1 MEEAI
6 DFYSQAIEMDN
17 TNAVFFSN
25 RANVYIALEQFGKAI
40 EDAESA
46 INVNP
51 QFTKAY
57 LRKALAL
64 YEMPH
69 VEGSI

>member
-1 MEEAI
+1 
-6 DFYSQAIEMDN
+6 MDN
-17 TNAVFFSN
+17 SNPVFFSN
-25 RANVYIALEQFGKAI
+25 RANVFIALEQFSKAI

-46 INVNP
+46 ITANP

-64 YEMPH
+64 FEMPH
-69 VEGSI
+69 VEGSV